1 MSNNQN
7 YAKKILQMYEN
18 TIEKLVHSGL
28 SREVVDYRLKY
39 TAAAR
44 YKTPRAPTS
53 AHSNFLINRQVGDWT
68 ETLLRISFDKQFHE
82 FKAIKYGAGGNL
94 VAGEEGFKGMF
105 QDYHNEIKA
114 IGKRPDLLIF
124 DRNTI
129 SNLKLP
135 DDISELE
142 PTPLAEIAKKAIAGL
157 EVRSSKYLAAQY
169 RKVKQKE
176 QSFTPK
182 LEDIPILT
190 HWIAE
195 HGISCFY
202 VQVFFDEVH
211 MISFE
216 TILQIIQDTGDKYID
231 QKERNQMKK
240 TFYLPV
246 TLGIQIG
253 QIVNP
258 PVWKAEQK
266 CTADGR
272 IIPYAIPENG
282 QMELR
287 KDLVELLQKR

>member
-1 MSNNQN
+1 MSHSQTYKN
-7 YAKKILQMYEN
+7 YILQMYDAA
-18 TIEKLVHSGL
+18 IEKLVRSGI
-28 SREVVDYRLKY
+28 SRDIVDYRLKY
-39 TAAAR
+39 KASK

-68 ETLLRISFDKQFHE
+68 EGLLRTSFNQQFKD

-94 VAGEEGFKGMF
+94 VAGDDGFRDMF
-105 QDYHNEIKA
+105 QDYHAELKA

-124 DRNTI
+124 DKKTSDILN
-129 SNLKLP
+129 LP
-135 DDISELE
+135 DDISEVESTHL
-142 PTPLAEIAKKAIAGL
+142 TDIAKKAIAGL

-169 RKVKQKE
+169 RRVKQKE

-195 HGISCFY
+195 HWVPCFY
-202 VQVFFDEVH
+202 IQIFFDEIH

-216 TILQIIQDTGDKYID
+216 KILQIIQNSGDKYID

-246 TLGIQIG
+246 TEGLHIG
-253 QIVNP
+253 QIVYA
-258 PVWKAEQK
+258 PVWKADTK

-272 IIPYAIPENG
+272 IIPYAIPEDG
-282 QMELR
+282 RMEIR
-287 KDLVELLQKR
+287 KDLIQSLRL